1 MEGYGS
7 TDTEGTSLILNESS
21 SGSSRKHE
29 KRFLCSK
36 KKLTRNECLCI
47 VFGGIVVAVVVMVF
61 IIVAVTVNRS
71 SSVDPWE
78 NVRLPANI
86 VPDHYDVSLRVDLE
100 SFDVT
105 GEVAINAQVVS
116 ETLYILVHVSDM
128 NITSVQVS
136 QGGSTVRIKSAFNF
150 PENEFYVI
158 ELSTA
163 LKTGSLDINIS
174 YNYTLRDDLAGFYR
188 SSYIKKSTGER
199 RWLATTQFESTS
211 ARKAFPCFDEPA
223 LKANFTIQIT
233 HDAQYEQVVSNMPVE
248 SRVSSSSDSNMV
260 TTRFKTSVKMSTY
273 LVAFIVSDFECVNGS
288 TDRNITVR
296 MILLSG
302 VKTVTLFLHSFHTMG
317 DTAVWKLA

>member
-1 MEGYGS
+1 MGKKKGDRSYNS
-7 TDTEGTSLILNESS
+7 TDTTGDSSSDDADLISGESS
-21 SGSSRKHE
+21 SGRTGKYGVSLRDGQP
-29 KRFLCSK
+29 LCT
-36 KKLTRNECLCI
+36 KKLSRNERLCLVI
-47 VFGGIVVAVVVMVF
+47 GGLVLAIIVVVF
-61 IIVAVTVNRS
+61 IIVAVSVNKGGGSRG
-71 SSVDPWE
+71 VDPWE

-86 VPDHYDVSLRVDLE
+86 VPDLYDVSLRVNLE
-100 SFDVT
+100 TFDVT
-105 GEVAINAQVVS
+105 GEVVINAQVVS
-116 ETLYILVHVSDM
+116 ETSYILVHVKDM

-136 QGGSTVRIKSAFNF
+136 QRGSTVRIKSAFNF
-150 PENEFYVI
+150 TENEFYVI

-163 LKTGSLDINIS
+163 LKTGSLDLKIS

-199 RWLATTQFESTS
+199 RWLATTQFEPTD

-288 TDRNITVR
+288 TDSGIMVR
-296 MILLSG
+296 L
-302 VKTVTLFLHSFHTMG
+302 
-317 DTAVWKLA
+317 